1 MSGVPR
7 PGRRPLPAVRV
18 RHAALLGT
26 ALLGLGLVVA
36 APAVAQSTT
45 ITVGVAGPGC
55 LGATQSTL
63 AAAVAG
69 AAPGAVITVCPG
81 VYTGTVVISKPVT
94 LRGAQHGVDARNGR
108 TNLAKE
114 SVIDGGGDA
123 GIRITGATSGVT
135 VDGFTIR
142 NSGIVGAPH
151 DGIEAFGG
159 GSGFNFLNNVITQT
173 TYGIN
178 MSSLGASAST
188 VSRSRFDTNNRSGNQ
203 GGSGVFIC
211 CGPGNNL
218 SITDNLF
225 TGNNA
230 TAINTAGDPNRLS
243 TGLKIQRNQS
253 IDDATFAVIVNAKG
267 ASVSDNVVLRTPR
280 AVVDVGSGILVGGGT
295 NGARV
300 TGNTITG
307 GAATGI
313 RVSNAFGPANIGLR
327 VSGNR
332 IVSRS
337 DGIRLT
343 GQTSGSISTN
353 DIALSTDVG
362 ILLNKDKDEK
372 VHNAGVTVNG
382 NRVASSKTF
391 DCQDDSTGARTAGT
405 ANTWTANV
413 GLRSQP
419 RGLCGIR

>member
-7 PGRRPLPAVRV
+7 SGRRPLPAVPV

-36 APAVAQSTT
+36 APAAAQSTT
-45 ITVGVAGPGC
+45 ITVGVAGPSC
-55 LGATQSTL
+55 RGATQPTI
-63 AAAVAG
+63 AAAVTA

-81 VYTGTVVISKPVT
+81 VYTGTVVINKSLT
-94 LRGAQHGVDARNGR
+94 LRGAQHGVDARSGR

-114 SVIDGGGDA
+114 SVIDGGGGA
-123 GIRITGATSGVT
+123 GIQITGATSGVSI
-135 VDGFTIR
+135 DGFTIR
-142 NSGIVGAPH
+142 NSGTDTQQH

-159 GSGFNFLNNVITQT
+159 GSGFNFVNNVVTQT

-178 MSSLGASAST
+178 MSSLGASPST
-188 VSRSRFDTNNRSGNQ
+188 VSRSRFDTNNRSGKD

-225 TGNNA
+225 TGNNSA
-230 TAINTAGDPNRLS
+230 AVNTAGDPNRLS
-243 TGLKIQRNQS
+243 TGLKIERNQS
-253 IDDATFAVIVNAKG
+253 IDDATFAVVVNANG

-280 AVVDVGSGILVGGGT
+280 ATVSVGSGLYVGGGT
-295 NGARV
+295 THVQITR
-300 TGNTITG
+300 NTVTG

-313 RVSNAFGPANIGLR
+313 RVTNIFGTVNKDLV

-337 DGIRLT
+337 DGIRLS
-343 GQTSGSISTN
+343 GQTSGSIKAN

-362 ILLNKDKDEK
+362 ILLDGD
-372 VHNAGVTVNG
+372 NAGVAVNG
-382 NRVASSKTF
+382 NKVASSKTF
-391 DCQDDSTGARTAGT
+391 DCRDDSTGTRTAGT

-413 GLRSQP
+413 GLRAQP
-419 RGLCGIR
+419 RALCGIR